1 MSGVNWWVRRASAI
15 DYDDVISILQDG
27 EYQGDY
33 LSDYFHILIS
43 NPLCYPYVCL
53 VDNKIIGFVQIVIID
68 NGETASYRSG
78 RMRREF
84 RGLNLH
90 DQFTEFTLE
99 DLKKKIR
106 GLKRIVLKQEC
117 SSKMLTKD
125 WIEEG
130 IPLSQH
136 VYKCTFYA
144 GSKTA
149 VQKSIQTSQ
158 NDCSSTTLL
167 DEVNFRKV
175 IASKEKYP
183 NVFKD
188 GRLAVDSV
196 LYHIYQ
202 ENAPLILMERTSAV
216 ISYPEVYDKTLL
228 TFCSYF
234 RLLNGETFCKLDI
247 YGKIGSTVL
256 EHMKLHL
263 RIVLEHVSDVFTIDV
278 RCNEDIDLI
287 DLAMINIGTA
297 KLPEGTYS
305 HKGKA
310 FYERPVVTQS
320 RL

>member
-1 MSGVNWWVRRASAI
+1 MSGVNWWVRRASAD

-33 LSDYFHILIS
+33 LSDYFHILIKS
-43 NPLCYPYVCL
+43 PLCYPYVCL
-53 VDNKIIGFVQIVIID
+53 VDDKIIAFVQIVIID

-78 RMRREF
+78 RVRRDF

-90 DQFTEFTLE
+90 DQFTDFTLE
-99 DLKKKIR
+99 DLKKRTR
-106 GLKRIVLKQEC
+106 GLKRIVFETGMQF
-117 SSKMLTKD
+117 KD
-125 WIEEG
+125 
-130 IPLSQH
+130 
-136 VYKCTFYA
+136 VYQRLERGGYTFITARKCTFYA

-167 DEVNFRKV
+167 DEKNFRKV
-175 IASKEKYP
+175 IAAKEKYP

-202 ENAPLILMERTSAV
+202 ENVPLILMERTSAV

-263 RIVLEHVSDVFTIDV
+263 RIVLEHVTDVFTIDV

-287 DLAMINIGTA
+287 DHAMINIGTS

-310 FYERPVVTQS
+310 LYERPIVTQS